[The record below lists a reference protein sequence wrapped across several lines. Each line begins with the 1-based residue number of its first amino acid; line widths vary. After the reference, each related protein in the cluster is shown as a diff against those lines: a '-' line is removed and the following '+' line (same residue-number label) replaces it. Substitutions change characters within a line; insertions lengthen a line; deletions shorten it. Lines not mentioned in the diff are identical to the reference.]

1 MQTILWDREEVPR
14 RAKHLYESSI
24 RPKIDLQENVGKMVI
39 MDIETGDYKVD
50 ENGLHAADYLS
61 AKHPN
66 ARLLG
71 IRIGYQLAASLCSII
86 ERQSK

>member
-1 MQTILWDREEVPR
+1 M
-14 RAKHLYESSI
+14 YESSI
-24 RPKIDLQENVGKMVI
+24 PPKIELEDNIGKMVI
-39 MDIETGDYKVD
+39 LDIETGDSKLD

-71 IRIGYQLAASLCSII
+71 IPIGYKLAASVGSVI
-86 ERQSK
+86 ERLSK

>member
-1 MQTILWDREEVPR
+1 
-14 RAKHLYESSI
+14 
-24 RPKIDLQENVGKMVI
+24 

-71 IRIGYQLAASLCSII
+71 IRIGYKLAASLGSVI
-86 ERQSK
+86 ERHSK